1 MDSNDKERLAKLEAN
16 HANLADSFK
25 EFKTKFVTRDEFL
38 PVRLIVYGLV
48 AIIGSSILIPLVER
62 MIK

>member
-16 HANLADSFK
+16 YINLRDSYRESLK
-25 EFKTKFVTRDEFL
+25 KFVTRDEFL

-62 MIK
+62 LVK